1 MRTKKDLML
10 IQLDQLNKKM
20 SEVNQSL
27 EMMKN
32 ISLLN

>member
-20 SEVNQSL
+20 SEMNQSL